1 MHQIKVESYVLCM
14 AANFCKDFFFQLLDY
29 VCTFL
34 SSNLRGK
41 NPHKDQMG
49 HELTCLLWRSSAVA
63 DRSEVN

>member
-1 MHQIKVESYVLCM
+1 MFYVWLQISVRI
-14 AANFCKDFFFQLLDY
+14 FFQLLGY